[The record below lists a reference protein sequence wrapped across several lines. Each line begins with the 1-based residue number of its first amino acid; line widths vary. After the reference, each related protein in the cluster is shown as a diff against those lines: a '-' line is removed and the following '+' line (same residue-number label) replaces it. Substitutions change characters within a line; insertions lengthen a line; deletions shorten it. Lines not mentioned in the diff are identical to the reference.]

1 MATVTVS
8 FLYLFPYIAC
18 SREAVKQRSRRN
30 VPPPHRMMMM
40 MKMISDDEQR
50 KEEKRTRTR
59 TPQ

>member
-30 VPPPHRMMMM
+30 VPPPLQDDD
-40 MKMISDDEQR
+40 DDEDDFGR
-50 KEEKRTRTR
+50 RAEEGGEKN
-59 TPQ
+59 